1 MHYTRLTVVLML
13 VVALSGAISAPFAAR
28 AQDAPPRFSP
38 DAEAAM
44 QAALDSVTATGD
56 TPGGITL
63 LVDAPTARFA
73 GASGLADLEAGT
85 PLQPDDAFRIG
96 SITKMFTA
104 TVMLQLQEEG
114 VLSLDDPLS
123 AWLPEIADGL
133 PNGSLITLRML
144 LNHTS
149 GIYEYTEDTESIL
162 GFFHDPYQSYTP
174 QQIIDRVIALGK
186 ANFVPGDSWSYSNT
200 NYILAGMIIEAATG
214 MSAARALRAR
224 IIEPLGL
231 THTYLDSSEP
241 PTADLV
247 PGYTS
252 DLSGQVTNSA
262 GWNVSFAWTAGAMV
276 STPSDLA
283 RFIRALFAGE
293 LFASPE
299 TLREMQTTIDLGD
312 RSGYGL
318 GILSAPLDMRAL
330 GALDDT
336 LWGHNGGIFGYA
348 STLLYAPNADLVLVV
363 LMNSDHGE
371 VMNDVLISALRAAV
385 PELATVPAD

>member
-1 MHYTRLTVVLML
+1 MRIKQLALAVVLAL
-13 VVALSGAISAPFAAR
+13 VLSAPFAVR

-38 DAEAAM
+38 GAEAAM
-44 QAALDSVTATGD
+44 QAALDRVTEAGA
-56 TPGGITL
+56 TPGLTL
-63 LVDAPTARFA
+63 LVDSPVARFA
-73 GASGLADLEAGT
+73 GASGSADLDAGT

-114 VLSLDDPLS
+114 ALSLDDPLS
-123 AWLPEIADGL
+123 TWLPEIAAGL

-149 GIYEYTEDTESIL
+149 GIYEYTEDTPLML

-174 QQIIDRVIALGK
+174 QQIIDRVIAVGK

-214 MSAARALRAR
+214 QSAAEALRAR
-224 IIEPLGL
+224 IFDPLGL
-231 THTYLDSSEP
+231 THTFLDGSEP

-252 DLSGQVTNSA
+252 DLSGQVANAA
-262 GWNVSFAWTAGAMV
+262 GWNVSFAWTAGALV
-276 STPSDLA
+276 STPSDLV
-283 RFIRALFAGE
+283 RFIRALFAGK

-299 TLREMQTTIDLGD
+299 SLRQMQTTIDLGG

-318 GILSAPLDMRAL
+318 GILFAPLDMREL

-348 STLLYAPNADLVLVV
+348 STLLYGPNADLVLVV
-363 LMNSDHGE
+363 LVNSDHGE
-371 VMNDVLISALRAAV
+371 VMNDVLLSALQVAV
-385 PELATVPAD
+385 PELAQ